1 MAVALGFDGAS
12 GTDAANAEL
21 YEMITIIPSNAHA
34 RLFNARQIW
43 HLQID
48 KHLE

>member
-1 MAVALGFDGAS
+1 MAVALGLDGAS
-12 GTDAANAEL
+12 GAVAANAEL

-34 RLFNARQIW
+34 RLFKARQILY
-43 HLQID
+43 LQID